1 MHRILMIDDDKELCA
16 IVKQSV
22 LQENTETDYCHS
34 GVSGVEA
41 IKEREYQLVILDV
54 RVNQGCN

>member
-22 LQENTETDYCHS
+22 LQEKS
-34 GVSGVEA
+34 RQ
-41 IKEREYQLVILDV
+41 IIVIPESL
-54 RVNQGCN
+54 G

>member
-22 LQENTETDYCHS
+22 LQEKIETDYCHS
-34 GVSGVEA
+34 GISGLEA
-41 IKEREYQLVILDV
+41 VKSGNTSSLYWML
-54 RVNQGCN
+54 